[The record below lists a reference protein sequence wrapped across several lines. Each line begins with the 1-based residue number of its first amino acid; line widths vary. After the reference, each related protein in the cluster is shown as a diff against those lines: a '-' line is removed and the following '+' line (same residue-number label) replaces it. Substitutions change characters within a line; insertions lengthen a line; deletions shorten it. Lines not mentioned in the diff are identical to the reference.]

1 MGIKTMKTT
10 YIFWKDGDFWLGYLE
25 KYPDYQSQGFSL
37 EELKLNLKDLY
48 AELTS
53 GQIPNVRKKG

>member
-1 MGIKTMKTT
+1 MKTT